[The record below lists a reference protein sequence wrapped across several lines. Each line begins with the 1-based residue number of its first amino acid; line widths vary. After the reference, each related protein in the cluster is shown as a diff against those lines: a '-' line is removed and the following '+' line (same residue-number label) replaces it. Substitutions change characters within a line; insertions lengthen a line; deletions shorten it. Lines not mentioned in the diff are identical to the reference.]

1 MIVAFDT
8 SVLVYLFDEQANA
21 PIDAATGAPV
31 SECKERLDFLIVS
44 LQREKAK
51 IVIPTPALGELLVK
65 AQQAAPEWLAI
76 LHKSRHF
83 RIAGF
88 DERAAVEFA
97 ATQAERIASGQK
109 NEGASRA
116 KAKFDDQIVAI
127 AAIEGA
133 AVIYSDDPHIKKL
146 AGSRFEVIGVA
157 DLPLPP
163 QDAQFS
169 LQLDQQEEPVAS
181 SSPSDEDAVPK

>member
-8 SVLVYLFDEQANA
+8 SVLVYFFDEQANA

-31 SECKERLDFLIVS
+31 SDCKDRLDFLIAT
-44 LQREKAK
+44 LQRDKAK

-88 DERAAVEFA
+88 DQRAAIEFA
-97 ATQAERIASGQK
+97 ATQASRIASGQK

-127 AAIEGA
+127 SAVEGVM
-133 AVIYSDDPHIKKL
+133 VIYSDDPHIKKL
-146 AGSRFEVIGVA
+146 AGSRFQVIGVA

-163 QDAQFS
+163 QADQFS
-169 LQLDQQEEPVAS
+169 LPLDQQGEPPAPSEES
-181 SSPSDEDAVPK
+181 

>member
-8 SVLVYLFDEQANA
+8 SILVYFFDEQANA

-31 SECKERLDFLIVS
+31 AGCKERLDFLIAT
-44 LQREKAK
+44 LQRDRAK

-65 AQQAAPEWLAI
+65 GREAAPEWLAI

-97 ATQAERIASGQK
+97 ATQAERVASGQK
-109 NEGASRA
+109 NEGATRA

-133 AVIYSDDPHIKKL
+133 TTIYSDDPHIKKL
-146 AGSRFEVIGVA
+146 AGSRFEVIGVG

-163 QDAQFS
+163 QEPQLS
-169 LQLDQQEEPVAS
+169 LQLDQQEEPPT
-181 SSPSDEDAVPK
+181 PSDETGEP